1 VSIKHFSDP
10 IISVYDASAK
20 VPSGILSGNINQY
33 GNFDQCL
40 SVNEPSNLFK
50 GKYCLAY
57 FQLKI
62 PDDDVLV
69 QNLKKEAH
77 KFEHITNEI
86 DDVIFAY
93 IISYN
98 PVVFG

>member
-1 VSIKHFSDP
+1 MLYHF
-10 IISVYDASAK
+10 ISVYDASAK

-40 SVNEPSNLFK
+40 SVHEPSNFFQ

-62 PDDDVLV
+62 TDGDVLV
-69 QNLKKEAH
+69 QNLKREAY
-77 KFEHITNEI
+77 KFELFISEI
-86 DDVIFAY
+86 DE
-93 IISYN
+93 
-98 PVVFG
+98 VFPLKNQLNFE

>member
-1 VSIKHFSDP
+1 
-10 IISVYDASAK
+10 
-20 VPSGILSGNINQY
+20 LSGNINQY

-62 PDDDVLV
+62 SDDDLLV
-69 QNLKKEAH
+69 RDLKKEAH
-77 KFEHITNEI
+77 NFETITNEI
-86 DDVIFAY
+86 DDVISGLKLFH
-93 IISYN
+93 
-98 PVVFG
+98 

>member
-1 VSIKHFSDP
+1 
-10 IISVYDASAK
+10 
-20 VPSGILSGNINQY
+20 LSGNINQY

-62 PDDDVLV
+62 SDDNVLRD
-69 QNLKKEAH
+69 LKREGH
-77 KFEHITNEI
+77 KFELTTNEI
-86 DDVIFAY
+86 DDVISGLNLFH
-93 IISYN
+93 
-98 PVVFG
+98 

>member
-1 VSIKHFSDP
+1 MLYNVIKHFYDQ
-10 IISVYDASAK
+10 IILVYDASAK

-57 FQLKI
+57 FQLKVT
-62 PDDDVLV
+62 DDDVLV
-69 QNLKKEAH
+69 QNLKKEAL
-77 KFEHITNEI
+77 KFELFTNEI
-86 DDVIFAY
+86 DE
-93 IISYN
+93 
-98 PVVFG
+98 VF